1 MKVKLVCFDWDGTL
15 VHLPAKSSWNFIEDE
30 LGATAEAEKLR
41 AMFYSNKID
50 FIKWCDECI
59 NLLKTFGLTK
69 RKLTEIVE
77 KNFSLHKGALE
88 TINQL
93 KAKGIKTGIISG
105 GIADIYEYIADK
117 TGLTVDYV
125 TFATKLEFDGTSGKM
140 VGGSRVNSDFHGKVN
155 ILKSYCKKE
164 RISLEE
170 VLYVGDEHNDIPVF
184 RVCNGVAFSS
194 DSEELK
200 KQAKYVLE
208 DADMRGLLAYV

>member
-15 VHLPAKSSWNFIEDE
+15 AKFPAKSSWELIENE
-30 LGATAEAEKLR
+30 LGATADAEKLR
-41 AMFYSNKID
+41 AMFYNNETD
-50 FIKWCDECI
+50 FLRWCDECV
-59 NLLKTFGLTK
+59 NLFKKFNLTK
-69 RKLTEIVE
+69 RKLAEILE
-77 KNFSLHKGALE
+77 KNFSLHKGVLE

-105 GIADIYEYIADK
+105 GLANTYEYIANK
-117 TGLTVDYV
+117 SGLAVDYI
-125 TFATKLEFDGTSGKM
+125 TFATKLEFDAASGKLI
-140 VGGSRVNSDFHGKVN
+140 GGTKVNSDFQGKVD

-170 VLYVGDEHNDIPVF
+170 VLYVGNEHNDIPVF
-184 RVCNGVAFSS
+184 RVCKGVAFSS